1 MKKQAIFALIVL
13 LTSALPVKNV
23 RADINDPN
31 ADRLLEAQLLAL
43 EVEGQLRPSEE
54 ITEQIYNDLFAI
66 RSNYPEIAFITYM
79 PRAVPDEIMIGLTAE
94 AAEQFRNGQY
104 HALDELNETYGVIE
118 IDSHL
123 LSFIRL
129 LILKFDQIYNTELLS
144 QIYADAN
151 LPGVRYAEPNYRIGD
166 GSTIIAEPPYYCFV
180 HAWGDCPSG
189 CIYREYWY
197 FKVEDGQVRAN
208 ELYVDAENGDDD
220 NLGFSPETTFAT
232 IQKGVDSAKDGGTV
246 IVLPGTYTGEGNRD
260 IDPNGKAVTIRS
272 TNPNDPDIVM
282 PTQSLMV

>member
-123 LSFIRL
+123 LSF
-129 LILKFDQIYNTELLS
+129 
-144 QIYADAN
+144 
-151 LPGVRYAEPNYRIGD
+151 
-166 GSTIIAEPPYYCFV
+166 
-180 HAWGDCPSG
+180 
-189 CIYREYWY
+189 
-197 FKVEDGQVRAN
+197 
-208 ELYVDAENGDDD
+208 
-220 NLGFSPETTFAT
+220 
-232 IQKGVDSAKDGGTV
+232 
-246 IVLPGTYTGEGNRD
+246 
-260 IDPNGKAVTIRS
+260 
-272 TNPNDPDIVM
+272 
-282 PTQSLMV
+282 